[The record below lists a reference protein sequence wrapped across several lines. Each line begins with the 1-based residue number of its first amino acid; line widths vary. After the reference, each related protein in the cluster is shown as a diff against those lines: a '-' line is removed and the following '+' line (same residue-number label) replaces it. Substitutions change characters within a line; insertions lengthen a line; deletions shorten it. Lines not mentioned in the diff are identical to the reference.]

1 MADADAVVAVLPPK
15 TDADA
20 DAAKASRPGPTVP
33 ARKFLMQVA
42 ADIQQVRGAMHRQ
55 QLSIAFVRY
64 LCGQKNVP
72 MKLDQQ
78 WKAAQACGRVQ
89 AKIVLRLLFAYVRKH
104 WHKTGWASRLSP
116 LKNITKREL
125 VRALLTEAIKKPKR
139 LELAIQSFLS
149 AV

>member
-1 MADADAVVAVLPPK
+1 MAVLPPK

-20 DAAKASRPGPTVP
+20 HADAHADTAKASRPGPTVP

-72 MKLDQQ
+72 MKQDQQ
-78 WKAAQACGRVQ
+78 WKAAAQACGRVQ

-104 WHKTGWASRLSP
+104 WHKTGWATRLSP

-125 VRALLTEAIKKPKR
+125 ERALLAEAIKKPER
-139 LELAIQSFLS
+139 LELAIQSFL